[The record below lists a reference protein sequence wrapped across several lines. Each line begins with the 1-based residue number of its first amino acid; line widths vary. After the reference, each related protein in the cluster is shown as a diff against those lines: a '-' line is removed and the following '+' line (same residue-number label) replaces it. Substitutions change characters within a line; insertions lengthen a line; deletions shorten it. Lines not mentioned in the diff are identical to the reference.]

1 MESRL
6 YSQIWWSYVKRDK
19 EKIKNRLQKGNVAV
33 EYVVVTF
40 ILVMFLF
47 TPITDDDQSVMGLF
61 MDAIRDYDRNRSLLY
76 SLP

>member
-1 MESRL
+1 MKA
-6 YSQIWWSYVKRDK
+6 V
-19 EKIKNRLQKGNVAV
+19 NVPSVPGRQTGHVAI
-33 EYVVVTF
+33 EYVLVTF

-47 TPITDDDQSVMGLF
+47 TPVTDESQSVMGLF

>member
-1 MESRL
+1 MV
-6 YSQIWWSYVKRDK
+6 IKK
-19 EKIKNRLQKGNVAV
+19 EKAVVGGQKGHVAL
-33 EYVVVTF
+33 EYALVTF

-47 TPITDDDQSVMGLF
+47 TPITDENQSVMGLF